1 MDDQQSPPDVKI
13 VDPHAD
19 RLLRDMIAVGL
30 LEANDRPSA
39 DERLTAKLGED
50 FLRALRAEQGLLD
63 AGASPRRRRP
73 QSAA

>member
-1 MDDQQSPPDVKI
+1 MDDHESPPAAKI
-13 VDPHAD
+13 VDPHTD
-19 RLLRDMIAVGL
+19 RLLRDLIAVGL

-50 FLRALRAEQGLLD
+50 LLRAVRAEQGWLD
-63 AGASPRRRRP
+63 AAALPIRGRP

>member
-1 MDDQQSPPDVKI
+1 MDDHESPPAVKI

-19 RLLRDMIAVGL
+19 RLLRDLMAIGL

-50 FLRALRAEQGLLD
+50 LVRTLRAEQGRLD
-63 AGASPRRRRP
+63 AGAPPIRSRP

>member
-1 MDDQQSPPDVKI
+1 MDDHEFPPAAKI
-13 VDPHAD
+13 VDPHTD
-19 RLLRDMIAVGL
+19 RLLRDMMAIGL

-63 AGASPRRRRP
+63 AGASPIRRRP

>member
-1 MDDQQSPPDVKI
+1 MDDHESPPAVKI

-19 RLLRDMIAVGL
+19 RLLRDLVAIGL

-39 DERLTAKLGED
+39 DERLATKLGEGL
-50 FLRALRAEQGLLD
+50 LRALRAEQCRLD
-63 AGASPRRRRP
+63 ADASASRSSP